1 MLMWQWFRRKDTPP
15 QPALA
20 ENSFDLDQPLFMY
33 TPKDPFTIR
42 DACEG
47 VAIFGGIGSGKT
59 SGSGATLARAY
70 LRAGFGGIVL
80 CSKPEER
87 RLWEKYA
94 AETARTPSLVII
106 EPGQGGGIPPW
117 RFNFLDYE
125 LRRDGGGGGQ
135 TENIVSLITRVVDIV
150 EGKQQQQAGDS
161 FWHRAMQEMVR
172 NTVDLLSIAL
182 GRITLTDMLRLIMSA
197 PHRPENAPEGW
208 EAFTLPPHLLIES
221 DDPAQERERLRQ
233 CAIHEAKTSENFC
246 YQLFEMADAKEKT
259 PQQLHDYD
267 MVYRYW
273 FQNFAAM
280 AQRTRSGIITT
291 FTSVADMLSHG
302 LPYQLLARD
311 TNIVPE
317 VTYKDGAILIV
328 DISIQEYQ
336 DVGRI
341 VQGILKFMFQR
352 AILRRNPEIDKK
364 PVFLWADEAQN
375 FVSSYDYQYQAVARS
390 ARACTV
396 YLSQNLSNYYSVLG
410 AQGHDEA
417 NALLGN
423 FQTKM
428 FHAADHVTHQYA
440 ADTIAQAWTTAYNFN
455 TSMQNGQA
463 QSGSASQMG
472 GGGSQIMQYKVQP
485 AEFTVLK
492 KGGPKNNLI
501 VEAIVFQ
508 GGRIWNATGETYL
521 KVRFKQQ

>member
-1 MLMWQWFRRKDTPP
+1 MWSWLRRKDTPP
-15 QPALA
+15 AVSTNL
-20 ENSFDLDQPLFMY
+20 FDLDLPLFMY
-33 TPKDPFTIR
+33 TPKDAFTIR

-47 VAIFGGIGSGKT
+47 VAVFGGIGSGKT

-70 LRAGFGGIVL
+70 LRAGFGGLVL

-94 AETARTPSLVII
+94 VETGRTQSLIVI
-106 EPGQGGGIPPW
+106 EPGKNGAIPPW

-135 TENIVSLITRVVDIV
+135 TENIVSLLTKVVEIA
-150 EGKQQQQAGDS
+150 EGRQQQQTGDS

-172 NTVDLLSIAL
+172 NAVDLLSLAL
-182 GRITLTDMLRLIMSA
+182 GRITLTDMLQLIVDA
-197 PHRPENAPEGW
+197 PRRPENAPEDW
-208 EAFTLPPHLLIES
+208 KAFSLPSRLLVAS
-221 DDPAQERERLRQ
+221 DDEPLERERLRLIDQ
-233 CAIHEAKTSENFC
+233 HEARKAENFC
-246 YQLFEMADAKEKT
+246 WQLFELADAKTKT
-259 PQQLHDYD
+259 PQQQHDFN

-273 FQNFAAM
+273 FQSFAELAP
-280 AQRTRSGIITT
+280 RTRSGVVAT
-291 FTSVADMLSHG
+291 FTSVADTLSHG
-302 LPYQLLARD
+302 LPYQLLATD

-317 VTYKDGAILIV
+317 VTYRDGAVIII

-341 VQGILKFMFQR
+341 AQGILKFMFQR
-352 AILRRNPEIDKK
+352 AILRRNPDLHPR

-417 NALLGN
+417 HALLGN
-423 FQTKM
+423 FQTKI
-428 FHAADHVTHQYA
+428 FHASDHVTHQYA
-440 ADTIAQAWTTAYNFN
+440 ADTIAQGWTVAYNFN
-455 TSMQNGQA
+455 TSTPSGPAQGGQ
-463 QSGSASQMG
+463 GSQT
-472 GGGSQIMQYKVQP
+472 GGGSQVMQYKVMP

-492 KGGPKNNLI
+492 KGGPKNNLM

-508 GGRIWNATGETYL
+508 GGRVWNANGETYL
-521 KVRFKQQ
+521 KVTFKQQ